1 MLAEVVTVILLL
13 QMQASFIVSFTV
25 CFSHSSDIR
34 FQLRQQFL
42 LGDTAQCT
50 EVITHTDVFQVVQF
64 TEYTHLAEFAD
75 SRNKKEAQI
84 LSQTFKRTEK
94 LAHFVAELLLK
105 RNI

>member
-1 MLAEVVTVILLL
+1 MKKFIMEMENGDVMRGELYPEIAPITVEN
-13 QMQASFIVSFTV
+13 FV
-25 CFSHSSDIR
+25 
-34 FQLRQQFL
+34 
-42 LGDTAQCT
+42 
-50 EVITHTDVFQVVQF
+50 THTDVFQVVQF

-94 LAHFVAELLLK
+94 LSHFVAELLLK